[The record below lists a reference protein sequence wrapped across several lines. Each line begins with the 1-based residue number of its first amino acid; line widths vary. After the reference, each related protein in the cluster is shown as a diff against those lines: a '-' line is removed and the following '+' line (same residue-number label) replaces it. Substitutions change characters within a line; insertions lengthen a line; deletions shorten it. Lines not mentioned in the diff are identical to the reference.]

1 MPMDDKGM
9 YDWDEESRKYQTV
22 WKTREINYTI
32 NQFDEYFFIYHQVIK
47 YSCPKAGWGY
57 PSNGASEIYSI
68 CQADKSWNVT
78 FVEECIC
85 KYSNCIFES
94 FQGIFEKYKYDFL
107 KNYLIFHP
115 L

>member
-1 MPMDDKGM
+1 MKSITC
-9 YDWDEESRKYQTV
+9 YKSISR
-22 WKTREINYTI
+22 I
-32 NQFDEYFFIYHQVIK
+32 FFIYQVIK

-107 KNYLIFHP
+107 KTYLIFHP